1 MAFKTFTST
10 ALDGDVCIY
19 LCNKQEIDIHSEIVE
34 EWDEFKANKMC

>member
-10 ALDGDVCIY
+10 ALEGDVCIY
-19 LCNKQEIDIHSEIVE
+19 LCNKQDIHSEIVE